1 MTGILEIMTLSKWDW
16 VSSVFVDSGHV
27 SKSLAQIFNDNGY
40 LLVFSGL
47 HIQYTVKYMLSQALM

>member
-1 MTGILEIMTLSKWDW
+1 MTGILEIMTLSKWVW
-16 VSSVFVDSGHV
+16 VSSFFVDSGPV

-47 HIQYTVKYMLSQALM
+47 PIQYTVK